1 MDKILVI
8 DDEEGIRFSLC
19 KVLTHLGYTVKV
31 ARDGEEGI
39 ELFSNGN
46 TFDLVIT
53 GICMPRRS
61 GNEVA
66 EYIRGS
72 DKSDTPMVAMSGS
85 PKEEINRG
93 LFNCLLIKPFRMES
107 LVDVVRSLAKK
118 QLKMQTE
125 R

>member
-1 MDKILVI
+1 MDNILVI
-8 DDEEGIRFSLC
+8 DDEEGIRFSLS
-19 KVLTHLGYTVKV
+19 KVLTHLGYNVKV

-53 GICMPRRS
+53 GICMPRMS
-61 GNEVA
+61 GNQVA

-85 PKEEINRG
+85 PKEDINRG
-93 LFNCLLIKPFRMES
+93 LFNYLLIKPFRMES
-107 LVDVVRSLAKK
+107 LVDVVRSFAKSS
-118 QLKMQTE
+118 
-125 R
+125 